1 MCKVSSQVLRE
12 PKAKN
17 WPVKVFR
24 KPQSLISEGHEKF
37 SANRTC
43 SGVCRV
49 PCLRYLC
56 RIKVEDDNKR
66 MKSEVEI
73 RNGNGKI
80 DKIKCKISTAG
91 KSEDVSS
98 IRIAILLYSCQYIYT
113 YCRMAD
119 SKNSLLFSLC
129 CYMIS
134 YRRTN
139 KRESGRA
146 DFLDCAKKTKAIFN
160 TKTATML
167 KKGSENVNIRVSFF

>member
-1 MCKVSSQVLRE
+1 MKLKFYSGHPDSQPFYSFFVSSTRTFFLSFRCNRHLEPFMCKVSSQVLRG

-37 SANRTC
+37 SANREH

-113 YCRMAD
+113 
-119 SKNSLLFSLC
+119 
-129 CYMIS
+129 
-134 YRRTN
+134 
-139 KRESGRA
+139 
-146 DFLDCAKKTKAIFN
+146 AIHIYV
-160 TKTATML
+160 L
-167 KKGSENVNIRVSFF
+167 PHG

>member
-1 MCKVSSQVLRE
+1 MCKVRSQVLRE

-37 SANRTC
+37 SANREY

-91 KSEDVSS
+91 KSEYVSS
-98 IRIAILLYSCQYIYT
+98 IRIDILLYSYQYIYT

-119 SKNSLLFSLC
+119 PRNSLLFSPC
-129 CYMIS
+129 YYMIS

-146 DFLDCAKKTKAIFN
+146 DFLDCAKKQEPFLTQKPP
-160 TKTATML
+160 
-167 KKGSENVNIRVSFF
+167 RC